1 MREKVSKTEKRLL
14 LLSAGF
20 LCVLVLLFCYDRSR
34 TDTPESYA
42 VIPAQT
48 AREEVAPEDPG
59 PLNLNT
65 ATVEELMGLPGIGEV
80 LAQRIVD
87 WRTEHGTFEEIEQLL
102 EIQGIGES
110 VFENLRNEVTVG
122 ETP

>member
-1 MREKVSKTEKRLL
+1 MREKVSKTEKRLF

-20 LCVLVLLFCYDRSR
+20 LCVLILLFCYDRNR
-34 TDTPESYA
+34 TDMPGNYA
-42 VIPAQT
+42 VTPAQT

-59 PLNLNT
+59 LLDLNT
-65 ATVEELMGLPGIGEV
+65 ATVEELMRLPGVGEV
-80 LAQRIVD
+80 LAQRIAD
-87 WRTEHGTFEEIEQLL
+87 WRGEHGAFEEIEQLL

-110 VFENLRNEVTVG
+110 VLENLRNEVTVG